1 MINELKKVAIVGDGA
16 VGSTYA
22 HTLVVDDLADEIAI
36 IDLNKEKAFA
46 DSLDL
51 LHALPYLSASPK
63 KIYAADY
70 ADAKDA
76 DIVVI
81 TANAPAA
88 TFDGEYDRLKLLE
101 KNVAMIKSITKS
113 VVDSGFNGIFLIA
126 SNPCDIITRLV
137 AEVSGFPKNRVIGT
151 GTLLETSRMRQLVA
165 EAVAINP
172 DNVHGYVMGEHGN
185 SSFTAW
191 STVAAGAKPIKEIEH
206 RLPSYV
212 QMDQKIREVGF
223 DIFERKGNTSYGIAA
238 VLARISRAI
247 FRNENV
253 ILPVSTYLNGEY
265 GQKDIFIG
273 TPAVINRDGV
283 RELLEMPLS
292 DEELKA
298 FSNSADILRKNFEQ
312 IADKI

>member
-1 MINELKKVAIVGDGA
+1 MAKVAIVGDGA

-22 HTLVVDDLADEIAI
+22 HTLVVNDLADEIAI

-51 LHALPYLSASPK
+51 LHALPYLTASPK

-70 ADAKDA
+70 ADARDA

-88 TFDGEYDRLKLLE
+88 TFDGELDRLKLLE
-101 KNVAMIKSITKS
+101 KNVAMIKSITES
-113 VVDSGFNGIFLIA
+113 VMDSGFNGIFLIA
-126 SNPCDIITRLV
+126 SNPCDIITQLV
-137 AEVSGFPKNRVIGT
+137 AEVSGLPKNKVIGT
-151 GTLLETSRMRQLVA
+151 GTLLETSRMRDLVA
-165 EAVAINP
+165 EAVKINP
-172 DNVHGYVMGEHGN
+172 TNVHGYVMGEHGE

-191 STVAAGAKPIKEIEH
+191 STVAVGAKPIKEIEN
-206 RLPSYV
+206 RLPKYTE
-212 QMDQKIREVGF
+212 MDQKIREVGF
-223 DIFERKGNTSYGIAA
+223 DIFTRKGNTSYGIAA
-238 VLARISRAI
+238 VLARITRAI
-247 FRNENV
+247 LRNENV

-265 GQKDIFIG
+265 GHQDVFIG

-292 DEELKA
+292 VDEMKA
-298 FSNSADILRKNFEQ
+298 FAHSVAILKENFAS
-312 IADKI
+312 IVDKI